1 MSNTLNCPNCGTTID
16 LSQVEEHQ
24 IQERL
29 KEREAALKTELKA
42 DADRRALSWAQEEV
56 KRAKLEASEQTKI
69 QNIELESLRKRD
81 EEARTKELD
90 FLRKQQ
96 EMENRQKNLEIEKER
111 AIIDARKKMEEEIQ
125 IESQKRQSIEIERL
139 RLEFDKRLAEEQKKA
154 DILKKSLDDATM
166 KANQGSM
173 QIQGEIQENA
183 LKETLMR
190 NFPLDIIEDVPT
202 GIKGADLIQTVQ
214 GSRGESVGVIAWE
227 SKNTK
232 AWSDSWVDKL
242 KEDRLRVNASVSII
256 VTITL
261 PKVVVLF

>member
-1 MSNTLNCPNCGTTID
+1 MSNTLNCPNCGTAID

-29 KEREAALKTELKA
+29 KEREAALKNELKA

-56 KRAKLEASEQTKI
+56 KRAKFEASEQSKI

-81 EEARTKELD
+81 EESRAKELD

-96 EMENRQKNLEIEKER
+96 EMEHRQKNLEIEKER
-111 AIIDARKKMEEEIQ
+111 AIIDARKKIEEEIQ
-125 IESQKRQSIEIERL
+125 IESQKRQSLEIDRL

-173 QIQGEIQENA
+173 QIQ
-183 LKETLMR
+183 
-190 NFPLDIIEDVPT
+190 
-202 GIKGADLIQTVQ
+202 
-214 GSRGESVGVIAWE
+214 
-227 SKNTK
+227 
-232 AWSDSWVDKL
+232 
-242 KEDRLRVNASVSII
+242 
-256 VTITL
+256 
-261 PKVVVLF
+261 